1 MRTRLFT
8 AAPIRP
14 ERNVKARAILDT
26 PERQNAALALQDIII
41 NSPVP
46 RHAVMEIS
54 SRNVVEGTARAP
66 HRAMYKAMS
75 LTDDDIAK
83 PFVGVCHTGNE
94 ATPCN
99 IHLPRLAIKA
109 KQGVADAG
117 ATPREF
123 STIAVSDG
131 IAMGHEGMKSSLV
144 SREVIADSIELM
156 VRAHQYDALVGI
168 AGCDKSLPGTM
179 MAMARLNIP
188 SVFVYGGT
196 IMPGVLADG
205 RELTIVDVYEA
216 VGAYDSGNISLEQLK
231 DIEDTACPNAG
242 SCGGMFT
249 ANTMASIS
257 EAIGLALPGSASPP
271 AEDARREEMA
281 YQTGAACAR
290 LLLESGTRPRD
301 ILTFEAF
308 ENAIAM
314 LNAVG
319 GSTNGIL
326 HLLALSREVG
336 VNLTYDDFERVRK
349 RTPHITDMKPGGNYV
364 MNSLDR
370 IGGIP
375 RVMAKLLDAGLL
387 NGDCITV
394 TGRTISENLG
404 SENTRVWLSQAP
416 GATSTGVASPA
427 AAASPPTS
435 PATPPTATASTTFA
449 ASQDHPAK
457 KGADV
462 PPDHAP
468 GILRGVENPIHR
480 TGTALILKGTLAP
493 DGAVIKTAGVEMSS
507 FEGRARV
514 FDREEEAFEAVSQGK
529 IVPGDVVVIRY
540 EGPKGGPGMREMLA
554 TTAAL
559 VGQGL
564 GRQVAMVTDGRFSG
578 GTRGFMVGHVAP
590 EAYVGGPI
598 ALVEDGDA
606 IRIDT
611 DSNSIDIVVPDRE
624 MDARRARWQRPPP
637 NYEDGAL
644 AKFASLVGSASEGA
658 VTRPVLP

>member
-1 MRTRLFT
+1 
-8 AAPIRP
+8 
-14 ERNVKARAILDT
+14 
-26 PERQNAALALQDIII
+26 
-41 NSPVP
+41 
-46 RHAVMEIS
+46 MEIS

-66 HRAMYKAMS
+66 HRAMYKAMGM
-75 LTDDDIAK
+75 TDSDLSK
-83 PFVGVCHTGNE
+83 PFIGVCHTGNE

-99 IHLPRLAIKA
+99 IHLPRLALKA
-109 KQGVADAG
+109 KEGVSDGG

-179 MAMARLNIP
+179 MAMARLNLP

-196 IMPGVLADG
+196 IMPGILDG
-205 RELTIVDVYEA
+205 KELTVVDVYEA
-216 VGAYDSGNISLEQLK
+216 VGAYDAGQLSLEALK
-231 DIEDTACPNAG
+231 NIENTACPNAG

-271 AEDARREEMA
+271 AEDDRREKMV
-281 YQTGAACAR
+281 YDTGVACAK
-290 LLLESGTRPRD
+290 LLELNIKPSE

-308 ENAIAM
+308 ENAITM

-326 HLLALSREVG
+326 HLLALSNEVG
-336 VNLTYDDFERVRK
+336 IKLTYDDFERVRK
-349 RTPHITDMKPGGNYV
+349 KTPHIADMKPGGNYV
-364 MNSLDR
+364 MNSLDK

-375 RVMAKLLDAGLL
+375 FVLKKLAQKGLIHD
-387 NGDCITV
+387 DCMTV
-394 TGRTISENLG
+394 TGKTIRENLSSMNISEP
-404 SENTRVWLSQAP
+404 EQQIIKP
-416 GATSTGVASPA
+416 
-427 AAASPPTS
+427 
-435 PATPPTATASTTFA
+435 
-449 ASQDHPAK
+449 
-457 KGADV
+457 
-462 PPDHAP
+462 
-468 GILRGVENPIHR
+468 VENPLHSV
-480 TGTALILKGTLAP
+480 GTAVILKGSLAP
-493 DGAVIKTAGVEMSS
+493 EGAVIKTAGVEMTK
-507 FEGRARV
+507 FTGKAKV
-514 FDREEEAFEAVSQGK
+514 FDREEYAFDAVSKGE
-529 IVPGDVVVIRY
+529 IDEGHVLVIRY

-564 GRQVAMVTDGRFSG
+564 GKKVAMVTDGRFSG

-598 ALVEDGDA
+598 ALVKDDDE
-606 IRIDT
+606 ITIDT
-611 DSNSIDIVVPDRE
+611 KTNIIDLHVTPEELTKRKE
-624 MDARRARWQRPPP
+624 NWSPPKP
-637 NYEDGAL
+637 NYTSGAL
-644 AKFASLVGSASEGA
+644 AKFATLVGSAAEGA
-658 VTRPVLP
+658 ITRPKL